1 MKRLLTALLAL
12 MLVLGSVSALAIEPN
27 TIIYPIEKDPQQ
39 MDPTLNSYSLSSYVL
54 QQLFRGLYKLSADR
68 SEYIPCLAEGYTL
81 AEDGKTYTIT
91 LKSGLKWS
99 DGSELTARDIEY
111 SWKRVLN
118 PDVASKAASDMWVL
132 KNGQAY
138 NKGEA
143 TADDVGVKALDDLTL
158 EVVTENL
165 CPWFL
170 SLTATTSFM
179 PVKKDVVEQTEP
191 WTKSPA
197 TYVCNGPYMPTEF
210 SSLEHVKMVKN
221 PNYVDSD
228 QVSIENLTYVVIS
241 DWNTE
246 LTAYNNGDINIS
258 DNLTPDSVAQYK
270 DTPEF
275 NSLGRI
281 GIQYCDFNCELP
293 EFSDPRVRQAFS
305 MAIDR
310 QAILTALRLTYQPV
324 YGYVP
329 YSQPSITDPDKS
341 YREVAGDMFKEDV
354 EAAKALLAEA
364 GYPNGEGFP
373 TIKILGQSDNEQ
385 KMLVQIL
392 GEMWKTNLGINYE
405 ITNLESSTYWDELD
419 QGNFSVD
426 RNAFTCDFLDPVAN
440 LKIFTTGSN
449 AYENR
454 WDDPAYDQMILD
466 ANEIADPAEREKAL
480 IAAEQYLVSQ
490 MPAMPVYSMEDTFL
504 VKPGI
509 TGIIKNAIGH
519 INFEYAKFE

>member
-12 MLVLGSVSALAIEPN
+12 MLILSFTPAMAIEPD
-27 TIIYPIEKDPQQ
+27 TIVYPIEKDPQE
-39 MDPTLNSYSLSSYVL
+39 MDPSLNSYSLSSQVL
-54 QQLFRGLYKLSADR
+54 QQLFRGLYKLSAER
-68 SEYIPCLAEGYTL
+68 EYVPAMAESHTL
-81 AEDGKTYTIT
+81 ADDNKTYTFK
-91 LKSGLKWS
+91 LKEGLKWS
-99 DGSELTARDIEY
+99 DGSPLTARDFEY
-111 SWKRVLN
+111 AWKRVLN

-132 KNGQAY
+132 KNGRAY
-138 NKGEA
+138 AKGEA

-170 SLTATTSFM
+170 ALTATTSFF
-179 PVKKDVVEQTEP
+179 PVKQDVVEQAES
-191 WTKSPA
+191 WTRDPA
-197 TYVCNGPYMPTEF
+197 TYVCNGPYKPVEF
-210 SSLEHVKMVKN
+210 SSMEHVKMVKN
-221 PNYVDSD
+221 ENYVDAD
-228 QVSIENLTYVVIS
+228 QVSISNLIYVVIP

-246 LTAYNNGDINIS
+246 LTAYNNGDVNVS

-270 DTPEF
+270 DSSEF

-293 EFSDPRVRQAFS
+293 EFSDARVRRAFS

-310 QAILTALRLTYQPV
+310 QALLTALRLTYKPL

-329 YSQPSITDPDKS
+329 YSQLSLTDPTKS
-341 YREVAGDMFKEDV
+341 YRDVAGDMFKEDV
-354 EAAKALLAEA
+354 EEAKRLMAEA

-373 TIKILGQSDNEQ
+373 TVKIVGQSDNEQ

-392 GEMWKTNLGINYE
+392 GEMWKANLGINYE
-405 ITNLESSTYWDELD
+405 LLNMESSTYWDELD

-426 RNAFTCDFLDPVAN
+426 RNAFTCDYPDPVAN
-440 LKIFTTGSN
+440 LTIFTTGSN

-454 WDDPAYDQMILD
+454 WDDAEYDAMIVA
-466 ANEIADPAEREKAL
+466 ANQIADPAEREAAL
-480 IAAEQYLVSQ
+480 IAAEQYLVEQ

-504 VKPGI
+504 IKPGL
-509 TGIIKNAIGH
+509 TGVIKNVIGH